1 MWVMLWVAAMY
12 SVVAILSMVDV
23 VCLACMYAE
32 TVESM
37 SSARSIWYSYM
48 VNGLYDVLGV

>member
-23 VCLACMYAE
+23 VCLACMQKLW
-32 TVESM
+32 SP
-37 SSARSIWYSYM
+37 
-48 VNGLYDVLGV
+48 